1 MLPRLT
7 TGGARKAL
15 PLAIAVGSLAP
26 VLAVAGTAAAA
37 TPPKVVCTSST
48 SGLAATLTRDIT
60 AALSTRRSTAAVA
73 LYDRVS
79 GTHCTLNAGA
89 HFDSAS
95 AVKVTVLGSLLRQA
109 QEANRQLTSR
119 EVSLTTAMITKSDN
133 DATTALWSQLGVTR
147 IQHFL
152 TLAGMTQT
160 TPGADGY
167 WGLTQ
172 ITAGDQLKLMALLT
186 SNNSVL
192 TPGSRNYALGLMNK
206 VIPGQRW
213 GVPAGAPTGVTVHVK
228 NGWLS
233 RATHG
238 WRINSVG
245 AFTGGGHDYA
255 IVVLSQDNS
264 SMNYG
269 IDTVEAVARKVHH
282 DLIPNARASAVYA
295 IRTPVLSHEPDAI
308 IPALPNVP

>member
-1 MLPRLT
+1 MFSRLT
-7 TGGARKAL
+7 TGGARRAL

-37 TPPKVVCTSST
+37 TPPRVSCTSAT
-48 SGLAATLTRDIT
+48 GGLAATLTRDIT
-60 AALSTRRSTAAVA
+60 AALSSRASTAAVA
-73 LYDRVS
+73 LYDRVT
-79 GTHCTLNAGA
+79 GTRCTVNASA

-95 AVKVTVLGSLLRQA
+95 VVKVTVLGSLLRQA
-109 QEANRQLTSR
+109 QESHRQLTSR
-119 EVSLTTAMITKSDN
+119 EVSLTTAMITRSDN
-133 DATTALWSQLGVTR
+133 AATTALWSQLGVTR
-147 IQHFL
+147 VKHFL
-152 TLAGMTQT
+152 SLAGMTQT

-186 SNNSVL
+186 SDNTVL
-192 TPGSRNYALGLMNK
+192 TPASRGYALGLMNR
-206 VIPGQRW
+206 VISGQRW
-213 GVPAGAPTGVTVHVK
+213 GVPTGAPVGVTVHVK

-255 IVVLSQDNS
+255 LVVLSQDNS
-264 SMNYG
+264 SMDYG
-269 IDTVEAVARKVHH
+269 IGTVEAVARKVHH
-282 DLIPNARASAVYA
+282 DLAPTARASAVYA
-295 IRTPVLSHEPDAI
+295 VRPPVISHVPDAI
-308 IPALPNVP
+308 VPPLPDVP